1 MKQLFFYLVAF
12 VLTIGFANAD
22 VSQNNNKKAS
32 ESADCP
38 YLNSIGNSGN
48 TTECPYISN
57 KSKAENE
64 CPYTEEKKSGKCPY
78 SDEMKEGSLKIEK
91 KNTPEIEIKSS

>member
-1 MKQLFFYLVAF
+1 V
-12 VLTIGFANAD
+12 
-22 VSQNNNKKAS
+22 
-32 ESADCP
+32 
-38 YLNSIGNSGN
+38 NSG
-48 TTECPYISN
+48 TKTECPYISN

-91 KNTPEIEIKSS
+91 INTSEIEIKSS